1 MIAWLRR
8 LFRQEAADVGQTE
21 QAQDALSTA
30 RRVRGEIDERIAFR
44 HHEVATIRLEQTRV
58 RRELI
63 MNAPLIRKNEDLP
76 GTMGRKP

>member
-8 LFRQEAADVGQTE
+8 LLRRDMPECSQTE
-21 QAQDALSTA
+21 WARDAISTA
-30 RRVRGEIDERIAFR
+30 RRVQDEIDERIAFR
-44 HHEVATIRLEQTRV
+44 HKEVVSIRLEQTRV

-76 GTMGRKP
+76 GTIGRKP